1 MHSYRNKSLR
11 HIFHFALS
19 LFSDAIKLLFVDK
32 ELNPHFISAIDVNIR
47 RLVSGPH
54 RAKETYDKFLLKS
67 SYVRYPSND
76 SASVNHDKSV
86 VQW

>member
-32 ELNPHFISAIDVNIR
+32 ELNPHFISAIDVNTLR
-47 RLVSGPH
+47 HS
-54 RAKETYDKFLLKS
+54 
-67 SYVRYPSND
+67 
-76 SASVNHDKSV
+76 
-86 VQW
+86 